1 MKNKNNI
8 AVVVAHPDDE
18 ALGMAG
24 TIIKHVN
31 SKDSVFVIILS
42 KGEDSKKNQKDKNKN
57 RVKNAEKWCKF
68 VGANLFSFYD
78 FPDQRLDEVPELD
91 IVKCLEND
99 FKKIKP
105 DIVYIHHLGD
115 INKDHTVSAKSALV
129 ALRPMGSKTPEIRS
143 FETPSSTDQAPYV
156 NDFLFLPNLYI
167 SIDKYWHLKEE
178 SLNIYKKE
186 LNDAPHPRSIEAIK
200 ALAIKRGAE
209 SGFIMAEAF
218 CIIRKLIE

>member
-31 SKDSVFVIILS
+31 LKDNVFVIILS

-91 IVKCLEND
+91 IVKCLEKD

-143 FETPSSTDQAPYV
+143 FETPSSTDQAPYL

-167 SIDKYWHLKEE
+167 SIDKYWRLKEE

-186 LNDAPHPRSIEAIK
+186 LHDAPHPRSIEAIK

>member
-31 SKDSVFVIILS
+31 LKDNVFVIILS
-42 KGEDSKKNQKDKNKN
+42 KGEDSKKNQKYKNKN

-143 FETPSSTDQAPYV
+143 FETPSSTDQAPYL

-167 SIDKYWHLKEE
+167 SIDKYWRLKEE

-186 LNDAPHPRSIEAIK
+186 LHDAPHPRSIEAIK

>member
-24 TIIKHVN
+24 TIIKHVD
-31 SKDSVFVIILS
+31 SKDNVFVIILS
-42 KGEDSKKNQKDKNKN
+42 KGEDSKKDQKYKNKN
-57 RVKNAEKWCKF
+57 REKNAEKWCKF

-91 IVKCLEND
+91 IVQCLEKD
-99 FKKIKP
+99 FDKINP

-115 INKDHTVSAKSALV
+115 LNKDHRVSAKAVLV

-143 FETPSSTDQAPYV
+143 FETPSSTDQAPNIANY
-156 NDFLFLPNLYI
+156 LFSPNLYI
-167 SIDKYWHLKEE
+167 EIDKYWDMKKKALK
-178 SLNIYKKE
+178 IYNKE
-186 LNDAPHPRSIEAIK
+186 LGVFPHPRSLQSIE
-200 ALAIKRGAE
+200 ALAIKRGSE
-209 SGFIMAEAF
+209 SGLKKAEAF
-218 CIIRKLIE
+218 CVIRKIWQ

>member
-1 MKNKNNI
+1 MKNNNNI

-42 KGEDSKKNQKDKNKN
+42 KGEDSKKNQKYKNKN

-186 LNDAPHPRSIEAIK
+186 LNDVPHPRSIEAIK

>member
-115 INKDHTVSAKSALV
+115 INKDHTVSAKCSLV

>member
-31 SKDSVFVIILS
+31 LKDNVFVIILS
-42 KGEDSKKNQKDKNKN
+42 KGEDSKKNQKYKNKN

-91 IVKCLEND
+91 IVKCLEKD

-143 FETPSSTDQAPYV
+143 FETPSSTDQAPYL

-167 SIDKYWHLKEE
+167 SIDKYWRLKEE

-186 LNDAPHPRSIEAIK
+186 LHDTPHPRSIEAIK